1 MFFEHKDCFEYLMR
15 LSDLPL
21 QVGKSKDDFDD
32 CDDQNNI
39 EDASNDIIIKFDNYG
54 HPETMMR
61 MMRIVTTTMAIV
73 FLFIIAMMVMILLC

>member
-32 CDDQNNI
+32 CDD
-39 EDASNDIIIKFDNYG
+39 
-54 HPETMMR
+54 
-61 MMRIVTTTMAIV
+61 
-73 FLFIIAMMVMILLC
+73 